1 MKMREEKTMLDM
13 VRVFGYTVMA
23 IWFSMAGMDML
34 YDAYWLPGGLFMLA
48 AVMAGCGVWRVS
60 KRI

>member
-1 MKMREEKTMLDM
+1 MLDM